1 MTEDEKA
8 QKEAHEI
15 PIGNHFLKTL
25 KLHGKLIRHGKD
37 DGVSDLIYS
46 LRDRTVGIEIST
58 AYYGEGPASVEW
70 KIARG
75 KTNALGK
82 YPLDSR
88 QKRWEKGEFLANPNK
103 AARASP
109 HTSIGLFT

>member
-1 MTEDEKA
+1 MTEEEKA

-25 KLHGKLIRHGKD
+25 KLHGKLIRHGTD
-37 DGVSDLIYS
+37 DGESDLIYS

-75 KTNALGK
+75 KTNAL
-82 YPLDSR
+82 
-88 QKRWEKGEFLANPNK
+88 
-103 AARASP
+103 
-109 HTSIGLFT
+109 